1 MKKTLAA
8 VAVLGA
14 FAGSAMAA
22 DVTLYGVVD
31 TGLKFTRTDSDI
43 PAVAKDLGIAKNVD
57 AVNKFEMKSG
67 NQAGSRWGLKG
78 TEELGDGY
86 KVGFIL
92 ESGFTSDDGAMVTS
106 GTLFNREASLS
117 LYTPF
122 GQISAGKIGAIT
134 QGTSSWGKMGYF
146 SAFGT
151 SYGDYVAQDGQIAST
166 TKVWDNMIAYQTP
179 SFAGV
184 KVYAQYAMG
193 SQDKENKSTSDR
205 YYAIGATYD
214 NGPAHVLFAVDST
227 NYASYPVTAANK
239 DIDDSLTVTLGGNW
253 DFGVVRAYFGGQ
265 YFQDVAASS
274 VGVFKAF
281 GGAIAADLTTDY
293 KALADTTAHID
304 GYGLTASVAAP
315 VLGGTSLFGV
325 GYVDASES
333 DKKLSDEFDLSAW
346 IVSAGYQYSLSKRTN
361 VYGVVSY
368 SKAEYKNKS
377 EEFKIKPSAVVAM
390 VGLRH
395 NF

>member
-14 FAGSAMAA
+14 FAGSTMAA

-31 TGLKFTRTDSDI
+31 TGLRFTRTDADVPS
-43 PAVAKDLGIAKNVD
+43 AYASNTSAL
-57 AVNKFEMKSG
+57 NKFEMKSG
-67 NQAGSRWGLKG
+67 NQAGSRFGLKG

-92 ESGFTSDDGAMVTS
+92 ESGFTSDDGAMATS

-151 SYGDYVAQDGQIAST
+151 SYVDYVAQDGQIAST

-205 YYAIGATYD
+205 FYAIGATYD

-227 NYASYPVTAANK
+227 NYASWDSETK
-239 DIDDSLTVTLGGNW
+239 TGIDTDDSLTVTLGGNW
-253 DFGVVRAYFGGQ
+253 DFGVARAYFGGQ
-265 YFQDVAASS
+265 YFKDVAASS

-281 GGAIAADLTTDY
+281 GSVVKSDLNKNY
-293 KALADTTAHID
+293 QKYADTSAHID
-304 GYGLTASVAAP
+304 GYGLTASVSAP
-315 VLGGTSLFGV
+315 VLGGTSMFGV

-333 DKKLSDEFDLSAW
+333 DDKITDEFDLSAW
-346 IVSAGYQYSLSKRTN
+346 MVSAGYVYNLSKRTN
-361 VYGVVSY
+361 VYGVASY

-390 VGLRH
+390 IGLRH